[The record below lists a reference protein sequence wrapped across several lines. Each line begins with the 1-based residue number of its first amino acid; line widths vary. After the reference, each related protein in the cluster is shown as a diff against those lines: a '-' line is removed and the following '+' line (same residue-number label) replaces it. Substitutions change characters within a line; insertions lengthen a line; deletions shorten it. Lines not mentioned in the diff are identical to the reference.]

1 MHVNRYYTQNTRK
14 AHIYNTTQVYSHAYM
29 HKNTYTHI
37 KTDKARSHCYIAFLH
52 MLLDVYEIIKIK
64 YVCVIISG
72 GISFQNGPLNEI
84 VRRYFLLS
92 IHAKE
97 FSNGMKRLSFVYFPL
112 PF

>member
-1 MHVNRYYTQNTRK
+1 MHAQQSI
-14 AHIYNTTQVYSHAYM
+14 H
-29 HKNTYTHI
+29 THI
-37 KTDKARSHCYIAFLH
+37 KADKTRLNGYIAFLH